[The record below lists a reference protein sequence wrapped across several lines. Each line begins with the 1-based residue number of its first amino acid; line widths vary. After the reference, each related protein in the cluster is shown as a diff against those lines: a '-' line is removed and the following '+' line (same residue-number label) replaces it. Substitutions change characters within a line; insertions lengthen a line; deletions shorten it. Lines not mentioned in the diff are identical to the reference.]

1 MLHSCIDVRG
11 CLLPLLFLLTSVFDI
26 HRVYFP
32 WTVCERLAH
41 SVKVIYMLNI
51 IGCAAPTALGI
62 QDGGSIDIKQITAA
76 PIAHNCETKHIRP
89 PSCKCFS
96 TCSDIHVRGL

>member
-1 MLHSCIDVRG
+1 
-11 CLLPLLFLLTSVFDI
+11 
-26 HRVYFP
+26 
-32 WTVCERLAH
+32 
-41 SVKVIYMLNI
+41 MLNI

-76 PIAHNCETKHIRP
+76 PIAHNCEVEHIRP